1 MAGAPDAPVVLPP
14 RGVAAKS
21 TPLPG
26 MTSLTTPKSAA
37 PPPLPVPAEDA
48 EETDFAE
55 CVGLFTCF
63 STVWPGRL
71 LGF

>member
-1 MAGAPDAPVVLPP
+1 MAGAPDAAVVLP
-14 RGVAAKS
+14 GVAAKS
-21 TPLPG
+21 TLLPE
-26 MTSLTTPKSAA
+26 MASLTTPKSAA

-63 STVWPGRL
+63 STAWPG
-71 LGF
+71 GF